1 MSKDPETSD
10 REQAAHQETTSVS
23 RRRFLQTTALA
34 GGALALGSTASK
46 RVFAAPP
53 TITVGQ
59 IAPMTGSAAEFGPFY
74 RDAAH
79 LAIDH
84 INQAAQQVFGGPII
98 SSIFTEDT
106 NTLPTPAIE
115 SARKLVNAN
124 NVSAIIGAWSSGV
137 TVATATSV
145 SLPNGV
151 LQISNGSTSP
161 LISVLPAD
169 EEKDLLFRTTAPD
182 TLQGVVDAQL
192 AAGEIM
198 PDYKHKTAATIFV
211 NNPYGQGL
219 SNAFA
224 KSFQERGGTIQAQV
238 PHPEEVQP
246 TYKSQLAV
254 ALKDDPDLLFCAS
267 YPGHT
272 ATFLQES
279 RDTFDYTNWL
289 FVDGNKSSKVVEAVG
304 ADTLAGKL
312 GTAPGT
318 DESLPAYQNFESA
331 FSEQYGHQRVPPF
344 TTSAYDAGIVIGLA
358 AARAIA
364 QGESELTGDVLN
376 QHLRPVSNPP
386 GGEIVGADMQSLAEG
401 MQLIKDGNDVDYAGA
416 SGGCNFDDNG
426 DVKVPI
432 EIWRFTQGGEIETVQ
447 LQSADEIPE
456 V

>member
-1 MSKDPETSD
+1 MTGKPENTKAD
-10 REQAAHQETTSVS
+10 RPSIS
-23 RRRFLQTTALA
+23 RRRFLQTSALA
-34 GGALALGSTASK
+34 GGVLAVGGGRSV
-46 RVFAAPP
+46 RVLAAPP
-53 TITVGQ
+53 TIAVGQ

-79 LAIDH
+79 LAIEH
-84 INQAAQQVFGGPII
+84 VNEAARQVFGGPIVSKI
-98 SSIFTEDT
+98 VSEDT

-115 SARKLVNAN
+115 SARKLVNAD

-137 TVATATSV
+137 TTATATSV
-145 SLPNGV
+145 SIPNGV

-161 LISVLPAD
+161 LISVLPED
-169 EEKDLLFRTTAPD
+169 EGKDLLFRTTSPD

-198 PDYKHKTAATIFV
+198 SDYKFKTASTIFV

-224 KSFQERGGTIQAQV
+224 RSFQLRGGVVHAQV

-272 ATFLQES
+272 ATFLKEC
-279 RDTFDYTNWL
+279 RDTFDFTSWL
-289 FVDGNKSSKVVEAVG
+289 FVDGNKSTKVVEAVG
-304 ADTLAGKL
+304 ASSLAGSF
-312 GTAPGT
+312 GTAPGSDPT
-318 DESLPAYQNFESA
+318 IPAYKNFEKA
-331 FSEQYGHQRVPPF
+331 FNEKYGHTRVPPF

-364 QGESELTGDVLN
+364 NGEGELSGNVLN
-376 QHLRPVSNPP
+376 KHLRPVSNPP
-386 GGEIVGADMQSLAEG
+386 GSRIVGADMDSLVQG
-401 MQLIKDGNDVDYAGA
+401 MQAIKNGNDVDYTGA
-416 SGGCNFDDNG
+416 SGATDFDDKG
-426 DVKVPI
+426 DVKTPI
-432 EIWRFTQGGEIETVQ
+432 EIWRFTSGGDIETVELRTPDQ
-447 LQSADEIPE
+447 IPNE
-456 V
+456 